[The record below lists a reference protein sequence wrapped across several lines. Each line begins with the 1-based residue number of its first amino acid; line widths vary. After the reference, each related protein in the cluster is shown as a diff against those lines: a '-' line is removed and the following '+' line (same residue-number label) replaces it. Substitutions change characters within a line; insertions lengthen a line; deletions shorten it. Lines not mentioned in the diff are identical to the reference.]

1 MPQNKALLQKIVFIL
16 PLIFKPNQMRIY
28 ILLFFILLTGLLSA
42 QNSDYTARQVH
53 GMAVYPGCE
62 EFQVEQKTELSQCLS
77 KNLTLKLAD
86 LMNDFAMVLEDF
98 NTEKAVCRIQ
108 FVVDKEG
115 KMIQI
120 KPMETNNYLNQ
131 LLGLISAG
139 SMQMIA
145 EKIPPIQPAT
155 LVDGS
160 PVNLVFMLPVIYQL
174 DEIKNPNP
182 LSDYDYTEMVYYTLK
197 SDLETYEIR
206 IDNKTEKLK
215 AYEVSGD
222 KAVYLGQFNS
232 FGDVFQL
239 EPYRSLYFSSG
250 DKHLVTENNTD
261 GTVYRVYVKD
271 SDQDK
276 IFVYSLK
283 NKTEKL
289 EAEFSRQEFAWS
301 KYSAWILR

>member
-1 MPQNKALLQKIVFIL
+1 
-16 PLIFKPNQMRIY
+16 MRIY
-28 ILLFFILLTGLLSA
+28 GFLFFILLTGLLSA
-42 QNSDYTARQVH
+42 QDQNYTARLVY
-53 GMAVYPGCE
+53 GMVVYPGCE
-62 EFQVEQKTELSQCLS
+62 EFQVEQKAELSQCLS
-77 KNLTLKLAD
+77 KNLTLQLAD
-86 LMNDFAMVLEDF
+86 LMSDFAVVLENF

-108 FVVDKEG
+108 FVVDKDG
-115 KMIQI
+115 KIIQI

-131 LLGLISAG
+131 LLSRVSAG
-139 SMQMIA
+139 SMKMIS
-145 EKIPPIQPAT
+145 EQIPPIQPAT
-155 LVDGS
+155 LDDGS
-160 PVNLVFMLPVIYQL
+160 PVNLIFVLPVTYQI
-174 DEIKNPNP
+174 EGIKNPNP

-206 IDNKTEKLK
+206 VDGKTEKLK

-232 FGDVFQL
+232 FGDVLQL

-250 DKHLVTENNTD
+250 DKHLVTEKNTD

-271 SDQDK
+271 SEPDK

-283 NKTEKL
+283 NRAEKL
-289 EAEFSRQEFAWS
+289 EATFSRRDFSWS